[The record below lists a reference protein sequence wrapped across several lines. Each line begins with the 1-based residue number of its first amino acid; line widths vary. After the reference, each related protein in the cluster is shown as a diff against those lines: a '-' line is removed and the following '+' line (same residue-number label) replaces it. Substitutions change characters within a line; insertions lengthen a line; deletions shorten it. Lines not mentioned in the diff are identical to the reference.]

1 MDSADICKRAF
12 DTAFCKIKQH
22 RDASAIEDYEK
33 ELRSYTQTAFFD
45 FGGDEYI
52 FLMKQCENEAYNAI
66 LSIICTLLHDKK
78 PIPCQIKN
86 EKEFFIALP
95 EVEHSLSG
103 FYFKDYGIPSSL
115 QKMQISSIVNSFRKN
130 GLAFKEL
137 KIVCLLSDSAE
148 KAIFN
153 NSDDSQLISLKTFFE
168 MYLSEDDY
176 EVLKSEE
183 MKFTENVKKYISV
196 SIVRTLSPN
205 ALFGFKQTV
214 EFMIRNFKYE
224 NLIDL
229 SIASNQIRMLKA
241 QFIDSKYYEALLG
254 KSDFS
259 ISFLTAEWLYDS
271 FRSVGTIDLT
281 SIAMG
286 YFKAIEQMLY
296 AYISLHTREKE
307 SINARNRKVFVLKKG
322 VTLLDDSVISGDK
335 DAITLQA
342 LTSFFGYYNEET
354 NAIEKRN
361 TDLLSSFI
369 DKSTT
374 YEAIIRMFNSITEI
388 RNGYFHKDNITT
400 WATVEEARKTAYLFF
415 FYFLGSYQFS
425 DRDKNIFCIPITNT
439 INDFFSLCEYIH
451 YHSHSIYYLSFD
463 DKRKFVCLPSYD
475 PKITFDQYGDISY
488 SGLYLRKINWG
499 KYEAFI
505 IPPSDILNKRIDKG
519 EPIDITEHDL
529 LEVCIFVGEMKP
541 VPEGMMF
548 SGPEIK
554 IYDHGKYCAPDE
566 RERPLY

>member
-1 MDSADICKRAF
+1 
-12 DTAFCKIKQH
+12 
-22 RDASAIEDYEK
+22 
-33 ELRSYTQTAFFD
+33 
-45 FGGDEYI
+45 
-52 FLMKQCENEAYNAI
+52 MKQCENEAYNAI

-361 TDLLSSFI
+361 TDLLR
-369 DKSTT
+369 T
-374 YEAIIRMFNSITEI
+374 
-388 RNGYFHKDNITT
+388 
-400 WATVEEARKTAYLFF
+400 
-415 FYFLGSYQFS
+415 
-425 DRDKNIFCIPITNT
+425 C
-439 INDFFSLCEYIH
+439 
-451 YHSHSIYYLSFD
+451 SH
-463 DKRKFVCLPSYD
+463 R
-475 PKITFDQYGDISY
+475 
-488 SGLYLRKINWG
+488 
-499 KYEAFI
+499 
-505 IPPSDILNKRIDKG
+505 
-519 EPIDITEHDL
+519 
-529 LEVCIFVGEMKP
+529 
-541 VPEGMMF
+541 
-548 SGPEIK
+548 
-554 IYDHGKYCAPDE
+554 
-566 RERPLY
+566 